1 MADKLIDMAYTKAE
15 KKEETRE
22 IQSGYKAPPYPWG
35 LCIRLEKSEL
45 EKLGITKDK
54 LPAVGSSLT
63 FTATADVT
71 GVNLS
76 SQMQAEEMCV
86 ALQITGLKLGA

>member
-1 MADKLIDMAYTKAE
+1 MALVEMAYTKDE
-15 KKEETRE
+15 IKEERRE
-22 IQSGYKAPPYPWG
+22 MTGNAPPPYPWG

-45 EKLGITKDK
+45 EKLGITKDN
-54 LPAVGSSLT
+54 LPDVGTTVT

-76 SQMQAEEMCV
+76 SRMQDDEMSV
-86 ALQITGLKLGA
+86 ALQITAMQLGAKE